1 MVLSYDKKIKEH
13 NIGAVAGASYTHDY
27 SYRLSASGS
36 GSSID
41 LIPTLNATA
50 DSTQR
55 ASSTK
60 TMEAT
65 LSYFG
70 RVNYDY
76 KGKYIVSV
84 SMRADGSSRFAE
96 DNKWGFFPGVSAG
109 GICIGKISSSH

>member
-1 MVLSYDKKIKEH
+1 
-13 NIGAVAGASYTHDY
+13 
-27 SYRLSASGS
+27 
-36 GSSID
+36 
-41 LIPTLNATA
+41 
-50 DSTQR
+50 
-55 ASSTK
+55 
-60 TMEAT
+60 MEAT

-96 DNKWGFFPGVSAG
+96 DNKWGFFPEYQLD